1 MAAVIG
7 EKDYQL
13 VRLGQLMLMLC
24 ATLIISCGAHAVP
37 PADRV
42 AVLARG
48 INITHWF
55 RFPPDARPEALGRY
69 LSGTALRELR
79 NAGFSFVRIPVQP
92 ELLLGSPA
100 VAVALGTAVRQ
111 AEQSGLAVIVAVA
124 PTTWHL
130 ESSAA
135 DREALIAAWQ
145 ILGRAMR
152 PLPVRLTF
160 PELLNEPVFPD
171 AAAGWWALQERVRVV
186 VRTALP
192 NATIVLT
199 GHDWG
204 SVRGLIELRPAPDGN
219 VIYSVHFYDPSE
231 LTSLAAWKPGLN
243 RGALARLPF
252 PVVDGEACEAGV
264 AGVEPTT
271 AGVWRF
277 YCAQGWNEAAIAQ
290 RINQAAE
297 WGRRNH
303 AVVLLGEFG
312 ASAMLNRAARLAWLG
327 SVRRTSEANGM
338 GWALWG
344 YDDVMGFS
352 VPMRRRNESPVL
364 DSGVLAALGLQRGH

>member
-13 VRLGQLMLMLC
+13 VRLGRLMLMVC
-24 ATLIISCGAHAVP
+24 ATLIISSGARAMP
-37 PADRV
+37 PAGRV

-55 RFPPDARPEALGRY
+55 RFPPDARPDALGRY
-69 LSGTALRELR
+69 LRGTALRELR

-160 PELLNEPVFPD
+160 PELLNERCFRTTPP
-171 AAAGWWALQERVRVV
+171 AGAPCRNVC
-186 VRTALP
+186 
-192 NATIVLT
+192 
-199 GHDWG
+199 G
-204 SVRGLIELRPAPDGN
+204 S
-219 VIYSVHFYDPSE
+219 
-231 LTSLAAWKPGLN
+231 T
-243 RGALARLPF
+243 
-252 PVVDGEACEAGV
+252 
-264 AGVEPTT
+264 
-271 AGVWRF
+271 
-277 YCAQGWNEAAIAQ
+277 
-290 RINQAAE
+290 
-297 WGRRNH
+297 
-303 AVVLLGEFG
+303 
-312 ASAMLNRAARLAWLG
+312 
-327 SVRRTSEANGM
+327 
-338 GWALWG
+338 
-344 YDDVMGFS
+344 
-352 VPMRRRNESPVL
+352 
-364 DSGVLAALGLQRGH
+364 